1 MKVCHKTC
9 IFFFFPI
16 INKYLCMAKRSLLSR
31 CPSYKH
37 KPENQVTV
45 SLDASDVSK
54 DYSVSV
60 GSNVVIRVAAQQD
73 SVLCEGVGDEDKER
87 TE

>member
-1 MKVCHKTC
+1 
-9 IFFFFPI
+9 
-16 INKYLCMAKRSLLSR
+16 MAKRSLLSR

-37 KPENQVTV
+37 KPENQVAV

-54 DYSVSV
+54 DYSASV